1 MDFNTIAMILGAAVF
16 VLPVVYMLGY
26 ARHEKQH
33 KGWVADSREG
43 YHAERKAIFN
53 KHQADLAACE
63 LAIQQERNVV
73 RELEIS
79 LLKAG
84 ESLELIE
91 RQKQN
96 ETARADISSPYRK
109 TLVQAMLDHGL
120 WKFEH
125 HAGDPCMMLKILCD
139 HVAECAIDPAQNQKA
154 KNLHTRG
161 VRKGAK
167 AGREQMRK
175 LMQKCIDNQAATIRH
190 YDVELTNANKRRMRF
205 TEAVTNVLNDK
216 IALPGVRRSLTQ
228 AIIQEHDRLRAVADK
243 KGE

>member
-43 YHAERKAIFN
+43 YHAERKALIAKFFN
-53 KHQADLAACE
+53 DLTK
-63 LAIQQERNVV
+63 ERNVV

-84 ESLELIE
+84 EALELE
-91 RQKQN
+91 VQRYSQL
-96 ETARADISSPYRK
+96 TARHAFADKFRK
-109 TLVQAMLDHGL
+109 AIVEYLVVNHLWDFRVHGDDPMEMLAVL
-120 WKFEH
+120 
-125 HAGDPCMMLKILCD
+125 
-139 HVAECAIDPAQNQKA
+139 VNAERAEALDPAVSKAA

-190 YDVELTNANKRRMRF
+190 YDVGLTNANKRRMRF

-216 IALPGVRRSLTQ
+216 IALPGVRRSIVQ
-228 AIIQEHDRLRAVADK
+228 SIIQEHDRLRAVADK